1 MLRFCFILG
10 VIIQLCLAKPW
21 FGGSSSETSEENWS
35 EFEETIDKWITRSER
50 NERKIKTL
58 QYQIEEISDVLE
70 DQSEMIGRLEDLV
83 SFGRRRFDENQMM
96 IDEKE
101 ENLEVNG
108 QEPMPM
114 QSNVEEENIEEEN
127 NEEENTEENNEENID
142 ESEEIEKH
150 DDDGEL
156 KEETFAE
163 SEESEEVEGTE
174 EVER

>member
-21 FGGSSSETSEENWS
+21 FGSSSETSEENWS

-58 QYQIEEISDVLE
+58 QYQIEDISDVLE

-96 IDEKE
+96 IGENE

-114 QSNVEEENIEEEN
+114 QSNVEEENVEEESNEEEN
-127 NEEENTEENNEENID
+127 TEENTEENNEENID

-174 EVER
+174 